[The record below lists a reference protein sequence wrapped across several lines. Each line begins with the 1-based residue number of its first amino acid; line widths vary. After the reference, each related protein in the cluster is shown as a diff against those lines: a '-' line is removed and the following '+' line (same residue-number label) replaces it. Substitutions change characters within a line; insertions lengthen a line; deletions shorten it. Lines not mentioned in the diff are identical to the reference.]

1 MMDFM
6 ARKGVTLSR
15 SGVKKRRMPEAYSRP
30 MPKAARIKLE
40 MKMEAEAEEGP
51 DSDEEMM
58 ALLDPSGNGTSA
70 TDSRNVQVWKG
81 QLTTVRA
88 SGHSFSWFE
97 M

>member
-1 MMDFM
+1 M

-70 TDSRNVQVWKG
+70 TDSRNFQVWKG
-81 QLTTVRA
+81 QLTRVRV
-88 SGHSFSWFE
+88 SGPCFSQGY
-97 M
+97 